1 MGWIAVLALALAA
14 FALAA
19 FILRLPREGW
29 AVFGAI
35 LVFGLAGYAWQ
46 GSPLQSA
53 SPKARVAATS
63 AQSGEEMVEARR
75 VFFNALGAKPDWLML
90 ADGYARRGRFDD
102 AAKVL
107 RGGLGK
113 NPEHLEGWLAL
124 GLALVGH
131 ADGNVTPAASYA
143 YAKARALDPVNP
155 AADLFLGLS
164 YLQTGQVRA
173 ARGVWGDLLERSP
186 EDAPWRS
193 DLEARIAQLDQMIAN
208 APMLQ

>member
-1 MGWIAVLALALAA
+1 MGWLAILALGGAA

-19 FILRLPREGW
+19 FVMRLPRQGW
-29 AVFGAI
+29 AVFAAI
-35 LVFGLAGYAWQ
+35 LVFGLAGYAWK
-46 GSPLQSA
+46 GSPLQGA
-53 SPKARVAATS
+53 SPKGRVAAKS
-63 AQSGEEMVEARR
+63 AQPGEEMVEARLA
-75 VFFNALGAKPDWLML
+75 FFDTLGPKPHWLML
-90 ADGYARRGRFDD
+90 SDGYARQGRFDD

-131 ADGNVTPAASYA
+131 ADGNVTPAAGYA
-143 YAKARALDPVNP
+143 YAKARALDPANP

-186 EDAPWRS
+186 EDAPWRG
-193 DLEARIAQLDQMIAN
+193 DLEARVAQLDQMIAN